1 MDKVEKVQ
9 EHQFVLLSQPI
20 QENNWRLRRRFITG
34 EETQKDEVLLLEE
47 IRGECH
53 VEKEEDEEEE

>member
-1 MDKVEKVQ
+1 MDKVAKVLD
-9 EHQFVLLSQPI
+9 HPFVLLRQPI

-34 EETQKDEVLLLEE
+34 EETQKDQVLLIEE

-53 VEKEEDEEEE
+53 VEKEEDEEA